1 MRLNRS
7 SFMPRP
13 TPPIKTD
20 RILIVKLGAIGDVIH
35 ALPALRTLRKNLP
48 KAYIAWI
55 VEQKASLILKGNDD
69 LDELIVIDTKKWR
82 REIGLKTI
90 REIRELL
97 SHLKGRKFDVALDLQ
112 GLIKSGLI
120 TYLSG
125 AESRIGYGCPHLR
138 ERLNGL
144 FTNIKVCP
152 LESERHVIDLALSLL
167 RPLNITKIDK
177 ETRFNIPKEDEEY
190 IDTFIRE
197 KGLNRGK
204 ALVIINPGAGWK
216 TKLWGTANYAALA
229 DMIATKNKA
238 DIVITWGP
246 REEEMAT
253 EVRSKMKERGILSPP
268 APLPSFISLLK
279 RCTLLVGADTGPLH
293 LAAALGKRCVGIYGP
308 SDPSR
313 NGPYGEG
320 HRVVYKKM
328 GCSNCYKRVCDDLSC
343 MQTITPAEVYGE
355 VDSLLKEI
363 RDDHR

>member
-1 MRLNRS
+1 M
-7 SFMPRP
+7 
-13 TPPIKTD
+13 IKTD

-35 ALPALRTLRKNLP
+35 ALPALRTLRKNFP

-55 VEQKASLILKGNDD
+55 VEEKAALILKGNPD
-69 LDELIVIDTKKWR
+69 LNELIVIDTKKWR
-82 REIGLKTI
+82 KDIGLKTI
-90 REIRELL
+90 KDIKGLL
-97 SHLKGRKFDVALDLQ
+97 SSLRKKRFDLAIDLQ

-125 AESRIGYGCPHLR
+125 AENRIGYGYPYLR
-138 ERLNGL
+138 ERLSGL

-152 LESERHVIDLALSLL
+152 LESERHVIDIALSLL
-167 RPLNITKIDK
+167 SPLKITKIDK
-177 ETRFNIPKEDEEY
+177 EARFNIPEEDEAY

-197 KGLNRGK
+197 KGLNKGK
-204 ALVIINPGAGWK
+204 DLVIINPGAGWK

-229 DMIATKNKA
+229 DMIAAKNKA

-246 REEEMAT
+246 GEEEMAT
-253 EVRSKMKERGILSPP
+253 EVKSKMTEKGIISPP
-268 APLPSFISLLK
+268 TTLPSFISLLK
-279 RCTLLVGADTGPLH
+279 RCNLFVGADTGPIH

-328 GCSNCYKRVCDDLSC
+328 ECGNCYKRECDDLSC
-343 MQTITPAEVYGE
+343 MQTITPADVYREVE
-355 VDSLLKEI
+355 ALLKEI